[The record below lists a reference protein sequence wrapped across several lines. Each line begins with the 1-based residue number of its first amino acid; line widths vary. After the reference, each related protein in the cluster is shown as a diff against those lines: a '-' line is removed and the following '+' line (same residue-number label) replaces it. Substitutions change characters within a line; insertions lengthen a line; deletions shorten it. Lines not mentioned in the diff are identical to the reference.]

1 MVIIRLARGGAKKN
15 PFYSVV
21 VADSRNRRDG
31 RFIERVGFYSP
42 LGKQGQENLRLD
54 TARIQHWQQNGAQL
68 SDCVARLVKE
78 HAQGP
83 EAAAKR
89 HAKDAAKVAKK
100 QAEIAAKAAAAA
112 KEAEDALKAEQA
124 AAAAEAAA
132 AAPAEEAPAAEA
144 AAEQA
149 PAAEAAAEQAPAA
162 DAAPEAA
169 AE

>member
-54 TARIQHWQQNGAQL
+54 SARIQYWREHGAQL

-83 EAAAKR
+83 EGEAKR
-89 HAKDAAKVAKK
+89 RAKDAAKVAKK

-112 KEAEDALKAEQA
+112 KEAEAALKAEQEAA
-124 AAAAEAAA
+124 AAAAEAAPVE
-132 AAPAEEAPAAEA
+132 AAPAEEA
-144 AAEQA
+144 A
-149 PAAEAAAEQAPAA
+149 PAAEATPAA